1 MGRREGKGRE
11 EKNSIPAR
19 SSHCDKLGLIK
30 FSSVLVMQNKH
41 QISFLSSLLPVR
53 LRKWELRDILVEG
66 RSRGYNE
73 KDDSRKQMRG
83 TLSPWGEAAFLH
95 SPSQRMFWK
104 QEMLSQPG
112 AHRLWEEIGRQ
123 EPGREICQRATA
135 PRWTHRSRPGGEWPP
150 GLLP

>member
-53 LRKWELRDILVEG
+53 LRKWELLTFWWKAGAEAITRKTILESKCG
-66 RSRGYNE
+66 GPFHLGE
-73 KDDSRKQMRG
+73 KQ
-83 TLSPWGEAAFLH
+83 H
-95 SPSQRMFWK
+95 SF
-104 QEMLSQPG
+104 
-112 AHRLWEEIGRQ
+112 
-123 EPGREICQRATA
+123 
-135 PRWTHRSRPGGEWPP
+135 THRVSGCSGNKKC
-150 GLLP
+150 